1 VAPPS
6 TEWPHWT
13 EKPAVLSWAGWHSDF
28 GRLLST
34 ARGEP
39 DAPPPGRLIAVWPD
53 DADRIRRISPVRK
66 LLFAAIISIS
76 AIGPM
81 AAHAGE
87 PLTLVQQGVPAAIA
101 GLDRNKA
108 LAIGAGIV
116 IGATAGSAL
125 SMRGAIIA
133 GAVAGGLLGAWW
145 YGERSEFAT
154 LEPRKK

>member
-1 VAPPS
+1 
-6 TEWPHWT
+6 
-13 EKPAVLSWAGWHSDF
+13 
-28 GRLLST
+28 
-34 ARGEP
+34 
-39 DAPPPGRLIAVWPD
+39 
-53 DADRIRRISPVRK
+53 
-66 LLFAAIISIS
+66 
-76 AIGPM
+76 M

-87 PLTLVQQGVPAAIA
+87 KLTLVQQGVPAAIA

-108 LAIGAGIV
+108 LAIGAGIA